1 MRSCCRLI
9 WRLPSRSQRAPQT
22 ALDAAVVTMEAEAAE
37 TAELP
42 SHGRRHHHHHLP
54 RLHHHKAAAVAAVHD
69 CLHHHKAAAVAAATA
84 AVAVAVVDGASF
96 KGLSP
101 GSQTQARSAMRLRR
115 AR

>member
-1 MRSCCRLI
+1 
-9 WRLPSRSQRAPQT
+9 
-22 ALDAAVVTMEAEAAE
+22 MEAEAAE

-42 SHGRRHHHHHLP
+42 SHGRRHHHHHLH
-54 RLHHHKAAAVAAVHD
+54 RLHHHKAASVAAVHD
-69 CLHHHKAAAVAAATA
+69 CLHHHKA